1 MTHFCLQLTPS
12 LTVALSATNIQ
23 VLISLLVSA
32 LMTGSKAHS
41 FITIPR
47 LIYRREELSRIIAQF
62 ERMDR
67 KMQDLQG
74 QNQLKHGCEEDSS
87 SHC

>member
-1 MTHFCLQLTPS
+1 M
-12 LTVALSATNIQ
+12 NIQ
-23 VLISLLVSA
+23 VLISLLISA

-41 FITIPR
+41 FISIPR

-67 KMQDLQG
+67 KVQDLQG
-74 QNQLKHGCEEDSS
+74 QIRRKHGCEEDSS